1 MNIMIA
7 SFIIICLLNM
17 VIMRKAYVDSIRISK
32 IIVSSSL
39 IRRVSTSL
47 NSIRTD
53 SRRERQE
60 YDYHLPV
67 MLNECCDNLIIKPG
81 GVYVDCTM
89 GGGGHT
95 KAILERGGN
104 VIGLDQ
110 DPDAVAK
117 TSTSLAKYIESGNLE
132 IIQTNFRF
140 IEDAIRNSKLA
151 SKTDT
156 KLVDGVLMDLGI
168 SSHQIDEPSRGFS
181 FGADGPL
188 DMRMGQGVGDSGS
201 ITAASIVNEWDLT
214 TIANVLYQFGEET
227 RSRQIAREI
236 VAARPVNT
244 TGELEKIISRITM
257 FKKRPQTLARCF
269 QALRIAVNDEM
280 GALIE
285 ALGTV
290 QNCVR
295 PGGRL
300 VILSYHSLE
309 DRKVKQLIR
318 DGKVGIGDSDN
329 NGDMLSLPWHPVFKR
344 AQIPSEDEINRNRR
358 ARSAKLRVAERA
370 HENIQINDNA
380 NPKKKSFLGSKQ
392 LAKLKRDLENKD
404 TSSQ

>member
-1 MNIMIA
+1 MRIESLIVIKPKR
-7 SFIIICLLNM
+7 IIN
-17 VIMRKAYVDSIRISK
+17 K
-32 IIVSSSL
+32 IIPIL
-39 IRRVSTSL
+39 H
-47 NSIRTD
+47 SIHNRID
-53 SRRERQE
+53 REE

-67 MLNECCDNLIIKPG
+67 MLKECCDNLSIREG
-81 GVYVDCTM
+81 GIYVDCTM

-95 KAILERGGN
+95 KEILERGGN

-110 DPDAVAK
+110 DPDAIAK
-117 TSTSLAKYIESGNLE
+117 TSSKLSKYIESGKLE

-140 IEDAIRNSKLA
+140 IQDAIKKSKLVSMTEA
-151 SKTDT
+151 

-181 FGADGPL
+181 FGGDGPL
-188 DMRMGQGVGDSGS
+188 DMRMGKGADDSNS

-214 TIANVLYQFGEET
+214 SIANVLYQYGEET

-236 VAARPVNT
+236 VASRPINT
-244 TGELEKIISRITM
+244 TGELEKIISRITI

-285 ALGTV
+285 ALTSV
-290 QNCVR
+290 EHCVR

-300 VILSYHSLE
+300 VVLSYHSLE

-318 DGKVGIGDSDN
+318 DGKINLDSSFSTTTITTN
-329 NGDMLSLPWHPVFKR
+329 NNNINESILPWHAIFKR
-344 AQIPSEDEINRNRR
+344 AQTPSEEELNRNRR
-358 ARSAKLRVAERA
+358 SRSAKLRVAERITGKMKET
-370 HENIQINDNA
+370 ENTSTT
-380 NPKKKSFLGSKQ
+380 KKSFLGSKQ
-392 LAKLKRDLENKD
+392 LAKIKKLKELENENI
-404 TSSQ
+404 Q

>member
-1 MNIMIA
+1 M
-7 SFIIICLLNM
+7 
-17 VIMRKAYVDSIRISK
+17 IMRSAYVESIKVSK
-32 IIVSSSL
+32 VLSTSL
-39 IRRVSTSL
+39 IRRRIATSL
-47 NSIRTD
+47 YSIHTD

-67 MLNECCDNLIIKPG
+67 MLNECCDNLLIKPG

-110 DPDAVAK
+110 DPDAIAK
-117 TSTSLAKYIESGNLE
+117 TSSTLSKYIESGNLE

-140 IEDAIRNSKLA
+140 IQDAVRNSKLA

-156 KLVDGVLMDLGI
+156 KLVDGILMDLGI
-168 SSHQIDEPSRGFS
+168 SSHQIDEPSRGFA

-188 DMRMGQGVGDSGS
+188 DMRMGQSDSGS

-236 VAARPVNT
+236 VASRPVNT

-285 ALGTV
+285 ALSTV

-318 DGKVGIGDSDN
+318 DGKVGIDDSNNNDN
-329 NGDMLSLPWHPVFKR
+329 TQSFPWQPVFKR
-344 AQIPSEDEINRNRR
+344 AQIPSEDEISRNRR
-358 ARSAKLRVAERA
+358 ARSAKLRVAERLSDD
-370 HENIQINDNA
+370 IKIDDNDI

-392 LAKLKRDLENKD
+392 LAKLKRLKDLENED
-404 TSSQ
+404 LT

>member
-1 MNIMIA
+1 MI
-7 SFIIICLLNM
+7 LL
-17 VIMRKAYVDSIRISK
+17 IRIESIGIKSKK
-32 IIVSSSL
+32 IINRIISPIL
-39 IRRVSTSL
+39 YNNIH
-47 NSIRTD
+47 NKYID
-53 SRRERQE
+53 REE

-67 MLNECCDNLIIKPG
+67 MLNECCNNLCIKEDG
-81 GVYVDCTM
+81 IYVDCTM

-95 KAILERGGN
+95 KEILERGGN

-110 DPDAVAK
+110 DPDAIAK
-117 TSTSLAKYIESGNLE
+117 TSSKLSKYIESGKLE

-140 IEDAIRNSKLA
+140 IEDAIKKSKII
-151 SKTDT
+151 SMKMKET

-181 FGADGPL
+181 FGGDGPL
-188 DMRMGQGVGDSGS
+188 DMRMGKGIDDSNS

-214 TIANVLYQFGEET
+214 SIANVLYQYGEET

-236 VAARPVNT
+236 VASRPINT
-244 TGELEKIISRITM
+244 TGELEKIISRITI

-285 ALGTV
+285 ALTSLE
-290 QNCVR
+290 NCVR

-300 VILSYHSLE
+300 VVLSYHSLE

-318 DGKVGIGDSDN
+318 DGKIKLDSTSSTIITN
-329 NGDMLSLPWHPVFKR
+329 NNNENILPWQAIYKR
-344 AQIPSEDEINRNRR
+344 AQIPSEEELNRNRR
-358 ARSAKLRVAERA
+358 SRSAKLRVAERVT
-370 HENIQINDNA
+370 EKMKENDNIS
-380 NPKKKSFLGSKQ
+380 KTTKKSFLGSKQ
-392 LAKLKRDLENKD
+392 LAKLKALENENNNIE
-404 TSSQ
+404 

>member
-1 MNIMIA
+1 
-7 SFIIICLLNM
+7 
-17 VIMRKAYVDSIRISK
+17 MRSAYVESIKVSK
-32 IIVSSSL
+32 VL
-39 IRRVSTSL
+39 STSL
-47 NSIRTD
+47 IIRRISTSLYSIHTD

-67 MLNECCDNLIIKPG
+67 MLNECCDNLLIKPG

-110 DPDAVAK
+110 DPDAIAK
-117 TSTSLAKYIESGNLE
+117 TSSTLSKYIESGNLE

-140 IEDAIRNSKLA
+140 IQDAVRNSKLA

-156 KLVDGVLMDLGI
+156 KLVDGILMDLGI
-168 SSHQIDEPSRGFS
+168 SSHQIDEPSRGFA

-188 DMRMGQGVGDSGS
+188 DMRMGQSDSGS

-236 VAARPVNT
+236 VASRPVNT

-285 ALGTV
+285 ALSTV

-318 DGKVGIGDSDN
+318 DGKVGIDDSNNNDN
-329 NGDMLSLPWHPVFKR
+329 TQSFPWQPVFKR
-344 AQIPSEDEINRNRR
+344 AQIPSEDEISRNRR
-358 ARSAKLRVAERA
+358 ARSAKLRVAERLSDD
-370 HENIQINDNA
+370 IKIDDNDI

-392 LAKLKRDLENKD
+392 LAKLKRLKDLENED
-404 TSSQ
+404 LT

>member
-1 MNIMIA
+1 MYIR
-7 SFIIICLLNM
+7 IIILIIILLLNM
-17 VIMRKAYVDSIRISK
+17 ILSIGIIKSKKIVNRI
-32 IIVSSSL
+32 IPRI
-39 IRRVSTSL
+39 L
-47 NSIRTD
+47 NSIHNSNRID
-53 SRRERQE
+53 LREE

-67 MLNECCDNLIIKPG
+67 MLNECCNNLCIKEG

-95 KAILERGGN
+95 KEILERGGN

-110 DPDAVAK
+110 DPDAIAK
-117 TSTSLAKYIESGNLE
+117 TTSKLSKYIESGKLE

-140 IEDAIRNSKLA
+140 IEDAIKRSKLA
-151 SKTDT
+151 TKTET

-181 FGADGPL
+181 FGGDGPL
-188 DMRMGQGVGDSGS
+188 DMRMGKGDDNSNS

-214 TIANVLYQFGEET
+214 SIANVLYQYGDET

-236 VAARPVNT
+236 VASRPINT
-244 TGELEKIISRITM
+244 TGELEKIISRITI

-285 ALGTV
+285 ALTSLE
-290 QNCVR
+290 NCIR

-300 VILSYHSLE
+300 VVLSYHSLE

-318 DGKVGIGDSDN
+318 DGEIQLDSSLSTTKNNYINDDN
-329 NGDMLSLPWHPVFKR
+329 ELPWQAIYKR
-344 AQIPSEDEINRNRR
+344 AQTPSEEELSRNRR
-358 ARSAKLRVAERA
+358 SRSAKLRVAERVTKNINEN
-370 HENIQINDNA
+370 ENI
-380 NPKKKSFLGSKQ
+380 PTTKKSFLGSKQ
-392 LAKLKRDLENKD
+392 LAKLKKLKELENEN
-404 TSSQ
+404 TE

>member
-1 MNIMIA
+1 MIVMRLV
-7 SFIIICLLNM
+7 SIKSPIRLL
-17 VIMRKAYVDSIRISK
+17 
-32 IIVSSSL
+32 SSL
-39 IRRVSTSL
+39 RKIPTSL
-47 NSIRTD
+47 NSIHTTNI
-53 SRRERQE
+53 RREREE

-67 MLNECCDNLIIKPG
+67 MLNECCDNLSIKEG

-110 DPDAVAK
+110 DPDAIAK
-117 TSTSLAKYIESGNLE
+117 TSATLSKYIESGNLE

-140 IEDAIRNSKLA
+140 IEDAVKSSKLA
-151 SKTDT
+151 AKTES

-201 ITAASIVNEWDLT
+201 LTAASIVNEWDLT

-236 VAARPVNT
+236 VASRPVNT

-280 GALIE
+280 SALIE
-285 ALGTV
+285 ALSTV

-318 DGKVGIGDSDN
+318 DGKIGINDDSNNNIDN
-329 NGDMLSLPWHPVFKR
+329 NIILPWQPIFKR

-358 ARSAKLRVAERA
+358 ARSAKLRVAERVS
-370 HENIQINDNA
+370 NTIKSNDHDHITM
-380 NPKKKSFLGSKQ
+380 KKKSFLGSKQ
-392 LAKLKRDLENKD
+392 LAKLKRLKELENEND
-404 TSSQ
+404 T